1 MGCCGK
7 NRITQAELDSAKI
20 PPMPIATANADA
32 RALHARALAIPQMPT
47 GAVPVRYLGSSSIIA
62 RGPATGRKY
71 AFSGANPVQLVDA
84 RDAGAFIHA
93 RYFRRA

>member
-20 PPMPIATANADA
+20 PPMPIATANAGA
-32 RALHARALAIPQMPT
+32 RALHAQAAAIPHPRT
-47 GAVPVRYLGSSSIIA
+47 GSVPVRYLESTSIVA
-62 RGPATGRKY
+62 RGPATGRTY
-71 AFSGANPVQLVDA
+71 TFSGANPVQLVDV
-84 RDAGAFIHA
+84 RDATAFVNT